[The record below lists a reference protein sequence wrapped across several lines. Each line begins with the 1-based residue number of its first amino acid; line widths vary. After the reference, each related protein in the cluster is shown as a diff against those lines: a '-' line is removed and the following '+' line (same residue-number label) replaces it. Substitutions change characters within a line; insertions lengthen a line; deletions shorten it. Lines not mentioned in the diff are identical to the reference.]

1 MYLRQSTASQKILL
15 GSFLDDTDGKTAET
29 GLTIANTD
37 IKLWKGGATTEAS
50 KNSGGA
56 THIAGGRYYAVLD
69 ATDTNTV
76 GMLEVNVHVAGALP
90 VRRQFYVLEE
100 AVYDALF
107 AASAAGY
114 QVPIWATASSTVN
127 LSGTTVKTA
136 TDVDTVVNSV
146 TFGLSALKTLIDTLT
161 AYVDTEVAAIK
172 AKTDNLPN
180 DPADASDIAA
190 SFSTVNTTLATI
202 ASYIDTEV
210 TAIKSKTDNL
220 PANPAAAGDIPSAS
234 VVADAVWDEVL
245 SGHSTSGTTG
255 AKLLSLSAGGDATLS
270 KQTEILSAIAGLSA
284 ASGSGAYTLTVQ
296 VTDGT
301 TALQGAKVR
310 LTQGVTTLSATTNAS
325 GIATFGVD
333 ALTYAVAI
341 TKDGYSFAPTTK
353 AVSGTGTQTYAMTA
367 VVITPPSSPALSTVT
382 AQILTAAGAAVPKAR
397 VRVRI
402 TASPGGSGSI
412 CLGDYA
418 TYTADED
425 GVVEMELIKN
435 ATYQLQVVGYRG
447 WNEFTPDTDTFE
459 VPDIIAGT

>member
-190 SFSTVNTTLATI
+190 LFSTVNTTLATIASYIDTEVAAIKAKTDNLPNDPADASDIAASFSTVNTTLATI

-325 GIATFGVD
+325 GIATF
-333 ALTYAVAI
+333 A
-341 TKDGYSFAPTTK
+341 FC
-353 AVSGTGTQTYAMTA
+353 
-367 VVITPPSSPALSTVT
+367 PSNACT
-382 AQILTAAGAAVPKAR
+382 GAAVR
-397 VRVRI
+397 VRPRI
-402 TASPGGSGSI
+402 DSTA
-412 CLGDYA
+412 
-418 TYTADED
+418 
-425 GVVEMELIKN
+425 
-435 ATYQLQVVGYRG
+435 R
-447 WNEFTPDTDTFE
+447 
-459 VPDIIAGT
+459 